1 MSGGSY
7 RYNRFD
13 DYENLQEKKKQ
24 GFNDELDDAL
34 GEKDGKESDKEQS
47 KKDRRDESEG
57 EEESKGKGKYS
68 GDKEKDEDEDKK
80 KKDVKEAN
88 MNAYVRALSKMGN
101 VYVPEGTVNEAAKA
115 DGGKG
120 KESSLDK
127 ARKKMEGEYKAA
139 DAKEKIGVGDDRY
152 KEITN
157 KESDK
162 FPAHAVG
169 LKVDRHINQRKD
181 LNNLMKQK
189 SKGHPK
195 IEEGMAAEDVVA
207 NFLIA
212 EGYTNNS
219 VSAGVLI
226 EHMSDEWFNTIVEEV
241 VLNAE

>member
-1 MSGGSY
+1 MTLSMSGGSY

-101 VYVPEGTVNEAAKA
+101 VYVPEGALASAGAVVGDALKGVGNAVGGAAKGA
-115 DGGKG
+115 GKAVGGVGKG
-120 KESSLDK
+120 VTSAVKDTASGITEGSGAGSP
-127 ARKKMEGEYKAA
+127 AKMVKGV
-139 DAKEKIGVGDDRY
+139 AKNY
-152 KEITN
+152 KETN
-157 KESDK
+157 
-162 FPAHAVG
+162 P
-169 LKVDRHINQRKD
+169 N
-181 LNNLMKQK
+181 MKA
-189 SKGHPK
+189 
-195 IEEGMAAEDVVA
+195 EEVVRD
-207 NFLIA
+207 FLID
-212 EGYTNNS
+212 EGYANNP
-219 VSAGVLI
+219 VSADVLI
-226 EHMSDEWFNTIVEEV
+226 EHMSDTWFNEIVREV
-241 VLNAE
+241 VFRKD